1 MPMPAYPETAAEA
14 RDGKD
19 KLRLWLK
26 LLDCTHEIERIVRSR
41 FREDFGVTLP
51 RFDVLAA
58 LDRFPEGLTMGELSR
73 HLRVSQGNVTG
84 IVERLA
90 SEGEVRRWNPPGDRR
105 TFYIALTEQ
114 GQANFDRM
122 AAAHQAWIDDL
133 LGGLAPEE
141 ITQLQALLARA
152 RASAEAEETSHGH
165 A

>member
-1 MPMPAYPETAAEA
+1 MPMPAYPETAAEV
-14 RDGKD
+14 RDGKE

-26 LLDCTHEIERIVRSR
+26 LLDCTHGIERIVRTR
-41 FREDFGVTLP
+41 FREDFGITLP

-58 LDRFPEGLTMGELSR
+58 LDRFPEGLTMGALSR

-84 IVERLA
+84 IVERLLG
-90 SEGEVRRWNPPGDRR
+90 EGEVRRWNPPGDRR

-122 AAAHQAWIDDL
+122 AAAHQAWIDAL
-133 LGGLAPEE
+133 LGGLENEE
-141 ITQLQALLARA
+141 ISHLQSLLARA
-152 RASAEAEETSHGH
+152 RASAEAKEKTHGD